1 MDARRRCSTKT
12 VCHFRLPHSL
22 TFYIFVGIRA
32 VADLGQQWE
41 KVSEIVGRMSSDC
54 RDRYR
59 NHIANRE
66 VRVTGVWTKEEE
78 EELTAIVTEMTIQQ
92 GKDFDNDVFWG
103 KVSDRMGNRR
113 GRQQCRI
120 KWSVTLI
127 YDMYNFNSSCRTDSL
142 SKTVKNEGQKPRWS
156 AQDAYIL
163 VHKYDGSLLSI
174 FICLFILT
182 GSTP

>member
-1 MDARRRCSTKT
+1 MSSP
-12 VCHFRLPHSL
+12 LPLIYLRFMH
-22 TFYIFVGIRA
+22 VVRA

-59 NHIANRE
+59 NHIANRD

-78 EELTAIVTEMTIQQ
+78 GELTKIVTEMTIQQ
-92 GKDFDNDVFWG
+92 GKDIDNDVFWG

-120 KWSVTLI
+120 KWSASPEYGSYGLI
-127 YDMYNFNSSCRTDSL
+127 
-142 SKTVKNEGQKPRWS
+142 
-156 AQDAYIL
+156 
-163 VHKYDGSLLSI
+163 LL
-174 FICLFILT
+174 F
-182 GSTP
+182 